1 MSLIA
6 ISEGMLLTSFI
17 LYVVATIVFVLA
29 ITGKRWANRD
39 PQQHE
44 RTYGRAGYLLV
55 MVGFLAQLVYV
66 VTRWIVGGHSPT
78 SNMFEFMAFMSFCII
93 LAFLIIYRIY
103 RLTVL
108 GVFVVPTGIIM
119 LAYASVFPHEI
130 TPLIPALQSY
140 WLHLHVTTAALG
152 EGILAVGFAAG
163 LMYLVRTVPQ
173 DRTTKSTFWLE
184 AVLLVVLM
192 LVGFILLVTI
202 YAGLDQRTVFSFP
215 QFDEQGNVVATQEVE
230 YVLPAIVAPY
240 QSSITQAG
248 PMTPWFEAPI
258 WMEGKDAAR
267 KLNTLIWSVIS
278 GTVLYGLL
286 RLMFRKRLAAVLQP
300 MVADIEPD
308 LLDEIS
314 YRAIAIGY
322 PIFTLGA
329 LVFAMIWAAE
339 AWGRF
344 WGWDPKEVWALIVW
358 LFYSAYLHLRLSRG
372 WMGLRSA
379 WMSVIGFVII
389 LITLVVVNLVIAGLH
404 SYAGV

>member
-6 ISEGMLLTSFI
+6 ISEWMLLASFF

-39 PQQHE
+39 PKQHE
-44 RTYGRAGYLLV
+44 RRYGRIGYLLV
-55 MVGFLAQLVYV
+55 LIGFLAQLTYV
-66 VTRWIVGGHSPT
+66 ITRWIAGGHSPT
-78 SNMFEFMAFMSFCII
+78 SNMFEFMAFLSFCII

-140 WLHLHVTTAALG
+140 WLHIHVTTAALG

-173 DRTTKSTFWLE
+173 ERPTKSTFWLE
-184 AVLLVVLM
+184 VVLLVVLM
-192 LVGFILLVTI
+192 LVGFILLVSV
-202 YAGLDQRTVFSFP
+202 YAGLDQRTTFSVP
-215 QFDEQGNVVATQEVE
+215 QFDQQGNVIATQEVE

-240 QSSITQAG
+240 QATITQAG
-248 PMTPWFEAPI
+248 PLTPWLEAPV

-278 GTVLYGLL
+278 GTVLYVLL
-286 RLMFRKRLAAVLQP
+286 RLMFRKRLAAVLKP
-300 MVADIEPD
+300 TVAEIDPD

-322 PIFTLGA
+322 PVFTLGA
-329 LVFAMIWAAE
+329 LIFAMIWAAE